1 MPELPEVETIRR
13 GLLAVLAGQ
22 RIAHVELRR
31 ADLRFPLPPHLA
43 TRLTG
48 RLVEDIERRGKYLLI
63 RLDDGLVWLAHLGMS
78 GRFRID
84 APIDAPDAAAA
95 APPDAHDH
103 VLLLT
108 ESGLRLRFH
117 DPRRFGFMDLFP
129 AEAID
134 RHPMLSTL
142 GPDPLGPAFSAAYLG
157 PRLQRRTA
165 LKTALLDQRV
175 VAGMGNI
182 YASESLFQARLSPV
196 RPASTVT
203 GSAVARL
210 VASIRDVFHRA
221 IAAGGSSLRDH
232 RQPSGELGYF
242 QHQFAVYGRQGERC
256 PGCRCDIGRT
266 GGICR
271 IVQGG
276 RATFHCPER
285 QR

>member
-13 GLLAVLAGQ
+13 GLLAALAGQ
-22 RIAHVELRR
+22 RIAQVEPRR
-31 ADLRFPLPPHLA
+31 ADLRFPLPPQLA
-43 TRLTG
+43 VRLSG
-48 RLVEDIERRGKYLLI
+48 RRVEDIERRGKYLLI
-63 RLDDGLVWLAHLGMS
+63 RLDHGLVWLVHLGMS

-84 APIDAPDAAAA
+84 AAETAAM
-95 APPDAHDH
+95 PPDAHDH

-108 ESGLRLRFH
+108 DSGLRLRFH

-129 AEAID
+129 AEAIG
-134 RHPMLSTL
+134 RHPMLCQL
-142 GPDPLGPAFSAAYLG
+142 GPDPLSAAFSAAHLAA
-157 PRLQRRTA
+157 RLQRRTP

-182 YASESLFQARLSPV
+182 YASESLFQARLSPL
-196 RPASTVT
+196 RPASTVA
-203 GSAVARL
+203 GPAVARL
-210 VASIRDVFHRA
+210 FASIRAVFDRA

-242 QHQFAVYGRQGERC
+242 QHQFAVYGRTGERC
-256 PGCRCDIGRT
+256 PGCRCDVGRT
-266 GGICR
+266 GGISR

-276 RATFHCPER
+276 RATFYCPQR